1 VSVLKGENFTKT
13 SVFRGNCATK
23 IAGESSIGKEET
35 CNHARFLHESA
46 AVGHNGSSIFRKE
59 FAVRVAYQEQPRL
72 DCTPIRDLE
81 LNLNC
86 RDEIIPILRA
96 LQHIYADA
104 ALRDKLLDLVG
115 QDVNLDSSADHGREG
130 LDYWSILVLAAVRLG
145 CNLDYDKL
153 QNLAEEH
160 RSLRCMI
167 GLSDWEEKV
176 NFDWRR
182 IRDNVCLVKP
192 ETLVKINQLV
202 VAAGHVL
209 TPEAIESVR
218 GDSFVVETN
227 IHYPTESSLI
237 GDGLRK
243 VVTLAAK
250 LAEQHGEPDWRQH
263 KHLLKNVKKIVW
275 KIGQAA
281 RAKGLGADRVKPG
294 YTELLDLAE
303 SLTARTRRLL
313 KTLDCRIEADAIN
326 WLGTGFGDLKRE
338 LQHYLLLTEKVC
350 GTARR
355 RVLLGETI
363 ANEEKIFSMFEPHTE
378 LIKRG
383 KQPDPIQYGHKVL
396 VIEDGAGFVC
406 AYQVM
411 ADGVLDQDVVIPVM
425 TELQKRMGAKIQRA
439 SFDRGFH
446 TQDNQERLAKI
457 VSHPCI
463 PKKGQ
468 ASGRNQHSEA
478 TVEFRQARQR
488 HPGVES
494 AIGALQVGNGQ
505 ERCRDK
511 SKLGYERYVGLG
523 ILGRNLHVL
532 GKLLVAQDDA
542 NCQAAKSMRK
552 KQAG

>member
-1 VSVLKGENFTKT
+1 MSVLKLENLTNSRF
-13 SVFRGNCATK
+13 FREDCATK
-23 IAGESSIGKEET
+23 IVVASSIGIEET
-35 CNHARFLHESA
+35 CIRATVLQEFT
-46 AVGHNGSSIFRKE
+46 AVGRDGPPIFRKE

-72 DCTPIRDLE
+72 DYTPIGALE

-96 LQHIYADA
+96 LQHIYVDV

-115 QDVNLDSSADHGREG
+115 QDVNVDSSADHGREG

-160 RSLRCMI
+160 RSLRCMM
-167 GLSDWEEKV
+167 GLSDWQEKV

-192 ETLVKINQLV
+192 ATLVKINQLV
-202 VAAGHVL
+202 VDAGHVL
-209 TPEAIESVR
+209 APAAIESVR

-243 VVTLAAK
+243 IVTLSAE
-250 LAEQHGEPDWRQH
+250 LAEQHDEPDWRQH
-263 KHLLKNVKKIVW
+263 QHLLKNVKKIVW

-294 YTELLDLAE
+294 YTELLELAG
-303 SLTARTRRLL
+303 SLMARTRRLL
-313 KTLDCRIEADAIN
+313 ETLNCHVEVDAVN
-326 WLGTGFGDLKRE
+326 WLGTGFSGLKQE
-338 LQHYLLLTEKVC
+338 LQNYLLLTEKVC
-350 GTARR
+350 DTARR

-363 ANEEKIFSMFEPHTE
+363 PNEEKIFSMFEPHTE

-396 VIEDGAGFVC
+396 VIEDGAGFIC

-425 TELQKRMGAKIQRA
+425 TELQKQMEGKIQHA

-446 TQDNQERLAKI
+446 TPDNQERLAAI
-457 VSHPCI
+457 VPHPCI
-463 PKKGQ
+463 PKKGLT
-468 ASGRNQHSEA
+468 SGRNQHAEA

-494 AIGALQVGNGQ
+494 AIGALQAGNGQ

-542 NCQAAKSMRK
+542 NCQAAKSKRK
-552 KQAG
+552 RQAG